1 MSENKNDK
9 VLFWGC
15 FVALITTAFGFVGRL
30 FLINTW
36 ASPEW
41 FDLDPAEAGRLAGI
55 GIWPFAVSIIGFS
68 LLIDKIGYKTSMYF
82 AFAGHIIWAIM
93 GVSAFF
99 VEDKELG
106 YSLLYWGSLILALG
120 NGTVEA
126 FINPV
131 VATMFSKEKTKWL
144 NILHAGWPGGLVIA
158 GIITIYIDHVP
169 WYIKV
174 GMIAIPAV
182 VYLVMLMP
190 RQFPQSE
197 RVSSGVSYREMLS
210 EFGFLGALIVGVLV
224 SLQLIDFF
232 SGVPALCNGNDPAFG
247 LSTAAKGLFCGIG
260 GVIALGFGAYT
271 RSLGR
276 PLMFVLVLIM
286 MPLATTEIG
295 TDGWITGIMESVAET
310 NGFHPGWVLVYT
322 SLIMMILRFFA
333 GPIVHSLSP
342 LGLLCISA
350 VLAIAGLSY
359 LSFASG
365 AAILIAAT
373 LYGFGKTFFWPTM
386 LGVVAEQ
393 CPKGGAL
400 TLNAISG
407 IGMLAVG
414 TLGFPYIGALQA
426 DKDIAATVVHEE
438 IGEAIPGLVAD
449 GELSAVSNKTI
460 YEIIRYQVVDQDKL
474 NTLLYE
480 KTLGKELIGSL
491 AIYNELGSLQQQ
503 IADEAD
509 FAKKVAL
516 KKDLGDKLKAASDN
530 KSAFNDLMAGK
541 VEGLEKKIEEANKAE
556 PKDEEALEKLG
567 EELTAATESRD
578 KTLLALDGAIDA
590 AQLTAT
596 HDLVEKVGGWR
607 KAIGGQS
614 SQSALANMAV
624 FPTIMLVAY
633 IGLFFYFKSTG
644 GYKAQDISDGK

>member
-1 MSENKNDK
+1 MSESKNDSNDK
-9 VLFWGC
+9 ILFWGC
-15 FVALITTAFGFVGRL
+15 FLALITTAFGFVGRL

-68 LLIDKIGYKTSMYF
+68 LFIDKIGYKTSMYF
-82 AFAGHIIWAIM
+82 AFLGHIIWAIM

-99 VEDKELG
+99 VEDRQLG
-106 YSLLYWGSLILALG
+106 YNLLYWGSLILALG

-158 GIITIYIDHVP
+158 GIITIFIDDVP
-169 WYIKV
+169 WCVKV
-174 GMIAIPAV
+174 GMIAIPAIAYFIV
-182 VYLVMLMP
+182 LLP
-190 RQFPQSE
+190 RKFPESE
-197 RVSSGVSYREMLS
+197 RVSSGVTYREMLS
-210 EFGFLGALIVGVLV
+210 EFGFLGALVVGVLV
-224 SLQLIDFF
+224 ALQLIDFF
-232 SGVPALCNGNDPAFG
+232 SGIPGLCNGNDPAFG
-247 LSTAAKGLFCGIG
+247 LTLGAKGLFCAIG
-260 GVIALGFGAYT
+260 AAIALAFGAYT

-295 TDGWITGIMESVAET
+295 TDGWITGIMESVAKT
-310 NGFHPGWVLVYT
+310 NEFHPGWVLVYT

-333 GPIVHSLSP
+333 GPIIHSLSP
-342 LGLLCISA
+342 LGLLCISSA
-350 VLAIAGLSY
+350 LAIGGLYY

-365 AAILIAAT
+365 MAILIAAT

-426 DKDIAATVVHEE
+426 NKDIAATVADAE
-438 IGEAIPGLVAD
+438 IGAAIPGLVAE
-449 GELSAVSNKTI
+449 GKLSTVSNKSI
-460 YEIIRYQVVDQDKL
+460 YEIIRYQVVDQDML
-474 NTLLYE
+474 NTLVYE
-480 KTLGKELIGSL
+480 KSLGKE
-491 AIYNELGSLQQQ
+491 
-503 IADEAD
+503 
-509 FAKKVAL
+509 V
-516 KKDLGDKLKAASDN
+516 
-530 KSAFNDLMAGK
+530 
-541 VEGLEKKIEEANKAE
+541 
-556 PKDEEALEKLG
+556 
-567 EELTAATESRD
+567 
-578 KTLLALDGAIDA
+578 
-590 AQLTAT
+590 
-596 HDLVEKVGGWR
+596 
-607 KAIGGQS
+607 
-614 SQSALANMAV
+614 
-624 FPTIMLVAY
+624 
-633 IGLFFYFKSTG
+633 
-644 GYKAQDISDGK
+644 